1 LDEQNSASVFFNA
14 KSVYEIIM
22 RLPVYSPNGSKSMPK
37 IKFLVDVSNSI
48 IQNSNSKWCTFCKKI
63 GHSYVQWLWKHA
75 FSIRVFFA
83 NLEFLHCNS
92 ESFKERFQFYI
103 KPSSILHSL

>member
-48 IQNSNSKWCTFCKKI
+48 IQNSNSK
-63 GHSYVQWLWKHA
+63 
-75 FSIRVFFA
+75 
-83 NLEFLHCNS
+83 
-92 ESFKERFQFYI
+92 
-103 KPSSILHSL
+103 